1 MNSSKTID
9 RSNNFDLLRLVLA
22 SFVIISHSYPLTKN
36 KEILGSLTNGQVDF
50 GGLAV
55 NSFFA
60 LSGYFIFLS
69 LQRSKTISNYIWKR
83 ILRLYPALIVLFIFT
98 LVVIPFVYVGT
109 QLTSTL
115 KDYWHYA
122 VNGLSLFK
130 VSYTI
135 KGVFENNPYKGAING
150 SLWTLAY
157 EFTMYMALLSLFFVR
172 KKKISYILL
181 FIAFLASYYLY
192 LFKPQLFQKM
202 FISIYLD
209 TAQLYRLATYFLC
222 GSLITLFDLKR
233 INTIYSRIGLLVLI
247 VISLLFN
254 FYLVIAP
261 IALPFLVIFIGILS
275 TKYIN
280 GVGEKFGDISYGVYI
295 YGFIVQQILMHFFN
309 LSPLSLMIISLTFT
323 YILAYLSWHFV
334 EEKMLKYKD
343 LVK

>member
-1 MNSSKTID
+1 MNSSKIID

-36 KEILGSLTNGQVDF
+36 KEILSSLTNGQVDF

-98 LVVIPFVYVGT
+98 LIVIPFVYVGT
-109 QLTSTL
+109 QLTSAL

-122 VNGLSLFK
+122 VKGLSLFK

-135 KGVFENNPYKGAING
+135 
-150 SLWTLAY
+150 L
-157 EFTMYMALLSLFFVR
+157 
-172 KKKISYILL
+172 
-181 FIAFLASYYLY
+181 IA
-192 LFKPQLFQKM
+192 
-202 FISIYLD
+202 
-209 TAQLYRLATYFLC
+209 
-222 GSLITLFDLKR
+222 
-233 INTIYSRIGLLVLI
+233 
-247 VISLLFN
+247 ISLLFN

-261 IALPFLVIFIGILS
+261 FTLSFLVIFIGILS

-280 GVGEKFGDISYGVYI
+280 GVCGKFGDMSYGVLHLRI
-295 YGFIVQQILMHFFN
+295 YCTANSDEFF
-309 LSPLSLMIISLTFT
+309 
-323 YILAYLSWHFV
+323 
-334 EEKMLKYKD
+334 
-343 LVK
+343 